1 MHILTLYSFL
11 FLVVFFLCVFVQ
23 YLLDFAS
30 FKLRDSNG
38 NPLPRQPFDVKSA
51 AKMFKR
57 YVRPNENLLKAKLVC
72 FLI

>member
-1 MHILTLYSFL
+1 MHILTLYSFP
-11 FLVVFFLCVFVQ
+11 FFCLCFVQ
-23 YLLDFAS
+23 YLLDFAP

-38 NPLPRQPFDVKSA
+38 NPLPRQPFDVRSA